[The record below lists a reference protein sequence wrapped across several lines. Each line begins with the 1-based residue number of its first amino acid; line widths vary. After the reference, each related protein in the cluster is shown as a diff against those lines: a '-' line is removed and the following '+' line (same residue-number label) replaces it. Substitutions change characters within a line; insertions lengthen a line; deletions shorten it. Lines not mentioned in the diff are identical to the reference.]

1 MEYFV
6 GNEKLMRELGVD
18 FKETKSIGT
27 AIYCATKDKFI
38 GNIVF
43 ADIIKEDSKD
53 AIKELKK
60 LGVKKTYM
68 LTGDKKDIAQD
79 IAKKAGITNFF
90 SKLLPQDK
98 VKKMEEIKKEGKV
111 FYTGDGIN
119 DAPVLASADIGIA
132 MGGVGSDIAIEAS
145 DIVIMGDSLSKI
157 PKAIRI
163 ARQTMAINKE
173 NIIFAILVKAV
184 IIGLAAFGISE
195 MWLAVFGDVGVCLI
209 AVANSLRTII
219 THRK

>member
-1 MEYFV
+1 
-6 GNEKLMRELGVD
+6 
-18 FKETKSIGT
+18 
-27 AIYCATKDKFI
+27 
-38 GNIVF
+38 
-43 ADIIKEDSKD
+43 
-53 AIKELKK
+53 
-60 LGVKKTYM
+60 M

-209 AVANSLRTII
+209 AVANSLRTMI

>member
-1 MEYFV
+1 
-6 GNEKLMRELGVD
+6 
-18 FKETKSIGT
+18 
-27 AIYCATKDKFI
+27 
-38 GNIVF
+38 
-43 ADIIKEDSKD
+43 
-53 AIKELKK
+53 
-60 LGVKKTYM
+60 
-68 LTGDKKDIAQD
+68 
-79 IAKKAGITNFF
+79 
-90 SKLLPQDK
+90 
-98 VKKMEEIKKEGKV
+98 MEEIKKEGKV

-157 PKAIRI
+157 PKAIKI

-173 NIIFAILVKAV
+173 NIIFALLVKAV
-184 IIGLAAFGISE
+184 IIALAAFGISE

-209 AVANSLRTII
+209 AVANSLRTMI